1 MPMVIITI
9 GFFFGELVDGSM
21 VMTVLRKGKGKR
33 ETNIQDAVP

>member
-21 VMTVLRKGKGKR
+21 VMTVL
-33 ETNIQDAVP
+33 